1 MKKINFVLAP
11 ALLALLTACG
21 GGGAD
26 PVAAAVMIPA
36 VSQNAAVSAIS
47 TTQAL
52 SYGKSTQINIT
63 GTNLDQPFTLSA
75 PGCTTLAEVAG
86 GSATA
91 KSYTCQVGAAGTLA
105 VTASSSVGELLAVSL
120 AVPDPQVSVITSMG
134 TFVLELN
141 PAKAPLSVDNFLK
154 YTGAGFYTNLLMHR
168 VVANFVV
175 QGGGFA
181 VGDVAKTT
189 LYAPLK
195 LESDNGLSNLRGT
208 LGMAR
213 QNAPDTATSQFFI
226 NVADNL
232 FLNYASAAAPGY
244 AVFGK
249 VVDGMAVVDAIA
261 LVPTGARSGLAE
273 IPLTDVLITSAL
285 QTR

>member
-1 MKKINFVLAP
+1 MKKITFLLAP
-11 ALLALLTACG
+11 AMLAILSACG
-21 GGGAD
+21 GGGGG
-26 PVAAAVMIPA
+26 PVASVPTA
-36 VSQNAAVSAIS
+36 NATVSAIS
-47 TTQAL
+47 STQAL
-52 SYGKSTQINIT
+52 SYGKSAQINIT
-63 GTNLDQPFTLSA
+63 GTHLDQPFTLSA
-75 PGCTTLAEVAG
+75 PGCATLAEEAG

-91 KSYTCQVGAAGTLA
+91 KSYTCQVSTASTLA
-105 VTASSSVGELLAVSL
+105 ITARSTGGELLAVSL
-120 AVPDPQVSVITSMG
+120 AVPDPQVTVITSMG
-134 TFVLELN
+134 TIVLELN
-141 PAKAPLSVDNFLK
+141 PAKAPLAVDNFLK

-175 QGGGFA
+175 QGGGFT
-181 VGDVAKTT
+181 VGDVAKAT

-213 QNAPDTATSQFFI
+213 QTAPDTATSQFFI

-249 VVDGMAVVDAIA
+249 VIDGMAVVDAMSQ
-261 LVPTGARSGLAE
+261 VPTGARSGLLE
-273 IPLTDVLITSAL
+273 IPLADVLITSAL